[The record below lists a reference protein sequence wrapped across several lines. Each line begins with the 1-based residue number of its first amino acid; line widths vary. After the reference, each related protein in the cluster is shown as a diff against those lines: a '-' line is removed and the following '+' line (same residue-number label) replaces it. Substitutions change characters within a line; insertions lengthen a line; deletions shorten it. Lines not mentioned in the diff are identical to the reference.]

1 MNPTQKFFLSYI
13 NPLLLC
19 LAPASKGK
27 VRVGRT
33 QQVRLSLSRTYN
45 KRRSLPA
52 QAHVVRCNNPT
63 AAISSGGEGA
73 SFPRFL
79 LLRVNI
85 QKYSQGWVG
94 GRKKSNDARLS
105 GCVVFLSFSVSSW
118 SLLNRC
124 ARLLVAGQTQ
134 YSWSRWVEGNL
145 LVHCIKLDLVRD
157 RLLLPVTLNPLLLT
171 PRLIFSR
178 RPFPLLGV

>member
-1 MNPTQKFFLSYI
+1 MWGGRNKFGS
-13 NPLLLC
+13 
-19 LAPASKGK
+19 
-27 VRVGRT
+27 
-33 QQVRLSLSRTYN
+33 LSLSRTYN

-52 QAHVVRCNNPT
+52 PALLVRCNNPT

-94 GRKKSNDARLS
+94 GTKKSNDARLS
-105 GCVVFLSFSVSSW
+105 GCVVFFSFSVSSG

-124 ARLLVAGQTQ
+124 ARLCVPGQTQ
-134 YSWSRWVEGNL
+134 YSWSRRVAGNL
-145 LVHCIKLDLVRD
+145 PVPCIKLDLVRD
-157 RLLLPVTLNPLLLT
+157 RLLLSVTLDPLVLT

-178 RPFPLLGV
+178 QPSPLLGV